1 MRSPH
6 RREVSAFLATKRP
19 CSHHGGQGHALASLR
34 SRQRGF
40 TLVELVLV
48 IALAGVVAV
57 LISTVLSR
65 PLQGFVDQ
73 SRRAEL
79 TDQAATALNRMA
91 RDIRGAVPNSV
102 RTRGACNAQFGCSTL
117 ELLSISEG
125 GRYQPNQLQPDG
137 PRFDPPRLGD
147 CTTMPDKKCVLELPG
162 APISIADA
170 RWLIIYNTN
179 PDEIWGTPLPNPGS
193 ILDITGRK
201 PELVPSS
208 ADGAQPQQLRFDNA
222 VTAPFSFRYASPQ
235 KRFFLA
241 DRVVGYQCNGRRLT
255 RGEFSS
261 LSNGYDYSGQPLLA
275 DHVDCARSGFTYQ
288 PGSHARNA
296 LVTLRLSLTRDG
308 ETISLVQQ
316 VHVDNA
322 P

>member
-19 CSHHGGQGHALASLR
+19 CSHHGGQGHALTSLR
-34 SRQRGF
+34 SRQCGF

-91 RDIRGAVPNSV
+91 RDIRMAVPNSV
-102 RTRGACNAQFGCSTL
+102 RESPGTNGLDFVPL
-117 ELLSISEG
+117 HEV
-125 GRYQPNQLQPDG
+125 GRYQGSLDEHG
-137 PRFDPPRLGD
+137 VLHDPPICDTDPCRISMVTD
-147 CTTMPDKKCVLELPG
+147 LE
-162 APISIADA
+162 AASVVES
-170 RWLIIYNTN
+170 RWLVIYNLGAESGGVPVDGQN
-179 PDEIWGTPLPNPGS
+179 LWAYQAPGVVTPSNARFELDVSGS
-193 ILDITGRK
+193 SQR
-201 PELVPSS
+201 LVVKD
-208 ADGAQPQQLRFDNA
+208 AIGFRFA
-222 VTAPFSFRYASPQ
+222 FASPQ
-235 KRFFLA
+235 RRLYLAREAVRYRCDLATGVLWRETFDTLDLTKPPLSRTPLA
-241 DRVVGYQCNGRRLT
+241 DSV
-255 RGEFSS
+255 S
-261 LSNGYDYSGQPLLA
+261 
-275 DHVDCARSGFTYQ
+275 HCAFTYQ
-288 PGSHARNA
+288 HGTHTRNA
-296 LVTLRLSLTRDG
+296 LITLRLSLSKGG